1 VLPHLERCLPDHRKT
16 ILFVGFQAAGT
27 RGKAIQS
34 GAETVKMYGHD
45 VRVRARV
52 ETIESLSAHAD
63 YGEILA
69 WLGRFAKPPGK
80 TFIVHGEPEAS
91 EALRQRITQQ
101 LHWNATVPSYLQQVT
116 L

>member
-1 VLPHLERCLPDHRKT
+1 MLRCLPDHRNT

-34 GAETVKMYGHD
+34 GAEAVKMYGHD
-45 VRVRARV
+45 VQVRARI
-52 ETIESLSAHAD
+52 ETIENLSAHAD

-69 WLGRFAKPPGK
+69 WLGRFPQPPGK
-80 TFIVHGEPEAS
+80 TFIVHGEPKAS
-91 EALRQRITQQ
+91 EALHQRIAQQ
-101 LHWNATVPSYLQQVT
+101 LRWDATVPAYLQQVT